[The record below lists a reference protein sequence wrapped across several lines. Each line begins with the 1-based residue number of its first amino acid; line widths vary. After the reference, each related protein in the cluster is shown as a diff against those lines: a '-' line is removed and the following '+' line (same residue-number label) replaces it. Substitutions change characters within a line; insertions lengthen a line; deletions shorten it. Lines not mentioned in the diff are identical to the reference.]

1 MRFAPALELSEDS
14 ISLYERRRRSRR
26 RDSPSSRHVLRRFDR
41 HVALTEGRRSWRYF
55 EIPGPRLFSIQWGFV
70 CRKSAQIPRSPG
82 DGPPAGEL
90 SVHKALN
97 SPEPIG
103 RAWLGDLETFH
114 AVRRCYRASSALH
127 CPEQENVRSQASS
140 RQPKRPERRMQYRP
154 TRRSW
159 RSADMRIVRPP
170 RRACF
175 RERSPTTLR
184 GLRFHDGPVF
194 ALATD
199 WFGVTYVVR
208 RSIGPSGAR

>member
-55 EIPGPRLFSIQWGFV
+55 EIPGPRLFSIPWGFV

-114 AVRRCYRASSALH
+114 AERRCYRASSALH

-140 RQPKRPERRMQYRP
+140 RQPKAARAPNAIPTNAQVMAICGHAYR
-154 TRRSW
+154 
-159 RSADMRIVRPP
+159 AAAPP
-170 RRACF
+170 SLFSR
-175 RERSPTTLR
+175 
-184 GLRFHDGPVF
+184 
-194 ALATD
+194 ALADNAARVALSRWTRFRPCNRLVWRD
-199 WFGVTYVVR
+199 VR
-208 RSIGPSGAR
+208 GPP